1 MKSLAPQTPRISV
14 VIPVYNA
21 ERYLEKALRSIQSQ
35 VGPAF
40 EIIAVDD
47 GSQDRSRG
55 ILDQIAEREPRLRVI
70 SRPNTGIVGALND
83 GLAAATGEF
92 VARMDADDVAL
103 PGRFAAQIAYFDQH
117 PECVA
122 LGTDILYTD
131 PTGSPLIRHR
141 PALTHDAIVAQL
153 LEANGGAIIHPT
165 LMVRRAALEKVGG
178 YRPETLNFLEDLD
191 LYLRL
196 ADLGQLA
203 NLPEIYLHYRQ
214 HLKSINR
221 MAGPRDMLRQKIVNP
236 YRIRRGL
243 APFGSLPPDPSAPQ
257 NPADWHRHWAY
268 DAARGGHWASARKNA
283 LLACLSNPGNPS
295 NWKCLKYSW
304 TQPNGPQSSAVSLPA
319 REGHR

>member
-1 MKSLAPQTPRISV
+1 MKSLPISV

-21 ERYLEKALRSIQSQ
+21 ARYIQAAIASVQ
-35 VGPAF
+35 AQTGCEF

-47 GSQDRSRG
+47 GSKDRSKL
-55 ILDQIAEREPRLRVI
+55 ILDRIASADSRLRVI

-92 VARMDADDVAL
+92 VARMDADDIAL
-103 PGRFAAQIAYFDQH
+103 PGRFAAQLSYFEAH

-131 PTGSPLIRHR
+131 PEGSPLIRHR
-141 PALTHDAIVAQL
+141 PSLTHEVIVAQL

-196 ADLGQLA
+196 AEIGELA
-203 NLPEIYLHYRQ
+203 NLPEIHLHYRQ
-214 HLKSINR
+214 HLNSINR
-221 MAGPRDMLRQKIVNP
+221 MPGPRDMLRQKIVNP
-236 YRIRRGL
+236 YRAQRGL
-243 APFGSLPPDPSAPQ
+243 PAFGPMTPDPAAPQ
-257 NPADWHRHWAY
+257 TTADWHRHWAY
-268 DAARGGHWASARKNA
+268 DAARGEHWASARKNA
-283 LLACLSNPGNPS
+283 ALSCLSNPVS
-295 NWKCLKYSW
+295 VRNWQCLRYVW
-304 TQPNGPQSSAVSLPA
+304 THAATAAKRTARSLTAP
-319 REGHR
+319 EGHR